1 LEAEWRRARRS
12 GSTLA
17 VAIVDVDRF
26 KQFNDLLGHQAGDG
40 CLQRVATTLA
50 ASSCRAG
57 DLVARYGG
65 EEFAVLLPAT
75 DLSAARKLA
84 EDMRRDIEALQ
95 IPSGDG
101 KRLVTVSVGVAA
113 ADATLEDTQEALV
126 ARADRALYRAK
137 SEGRNRIAW
146 ER

>member
-1 LEAEWRRARRS
+1 
-12 GSTLA
+12 
-17 VAIVDVDRF
+17 
-26 KQFNDLLGHQAGDG
+26 
-40 CLQRVATTLA
+40 
-50 ASSCRAG
+50 
-57 DLVARYGG
+57 VARYGG
-65 EEFAVLLPAT
+65 EESAVLLPAT

-101 KRLVTVSVGVAA
+101 KRLVTVCVGVAA

-126 ARADRALYRAK
+126 ARADSALYRAK

>member
-1 LEAEWRRARRS
+1 
-12 GSTLA
+12 
-17 VAIVDVDRF
+17 
-26 KQFNDLLGHQAGDG
+26 
-40 CLQRVATTLA
+40 VATTLA
-50 ASSCRAG
+50 ASSRRAG

-75 DLSAARKLA
+75 DPSAARKPA

-101 KRLVTVSVGVAA
+101 GRLVTVSVGVAA
-113 ADATLEDTQEALV
+113 ADATLEDTQEALM